1 MRVLIISPYGDP
13 AGVGIT
19 LKRAFDRYTDHE
31 VRFVKRQANWLGYP
45 ADIMWR
51 EDRALV
57 ADLIAKADVVHMF
70 DAVVPGTEGR
80 PRLLHHHGTR
90 FWVDGHGDPSIPAF
104 GSTHDLS
111 LQGLEWVP
119 NPVPIAEMQRIREE
133 NRGAE
138 PLIVQTPTKRHMKQ
152 TDIFLEAVAGLPH
165 MLVEGAPW
173 AESLRAKAKASVLFD
188 SFAFGYGN
196 TSLEAWGM
204 GIPTVSG
211 ASSPVIETQIV
222 EAIGYLPYLSAT
234 PETLREVLVEMLED
248 DTLRRFVADL
258 GWQCV
263 NDFHDDRKVV
273 ERWSR
278 IYEQV
283 AA

>member
-31 VRFVKRQANWLGYP
+31 VRFVKRQENWLGYP
-45 ADIMWR
+45 ADILWKR
-51 EDRALV
+51 EQKLV
-57 ADLIAKADVVHMF
+57 SDLIAKADVVHMF
-70 DAVVPGTEGR
+70 DAVVPGTEER
-80 PRLLHHHGTR
+80 PRLLHHHGSR
-90 FWVDGHGDPSIPAF
+90 FWVDGRGDPSIPAY

-119 NPVPIAEMQRIREE
+119 NPVPIAEMQRIREQF
-133 NRGAE
+133 RKAA
-138 PLIVQTPTKRHMKQ
+138 PLIIQTPTKRHMKQ
-152 TDIFLEAVAGLPH
+152 TDVFLEAAAGLPH
-165 MLVEGAPW
+165 EVVEGAPW
-173 AESLRAKAKASVLFD
+173 SVSLHAKARASVLFD

-211 ASSPVIETQIV
+211 VSDPAIEAQIA
-222 EAIGYLPYLSAT
+222 EAIGYLPYLPAT
-234 PETLREVLVEMLED
+234 PETLRDRLVEMLED
-248 DTLRRFVADL
+248 DTLRQFVADL

-273 ERWSR
+273 ERWER

-283 AA
+283 MA